1 MPQVP
6 ACPVSND
13 CDGVLPCTDGWD
25 ASVLGDLWIRR
36 VLHASTP
43 GTSHATHPSRQH
55 HGRCALPGA
64 ALQPR
69 RGRVTAGWCM
79 AATSA
84 PSGHPDWKRL
94 WPQLSTGPPPPPS
107 RCAGITLSQKQVERG
122 TELAKERNIPN
133 ASFQVREPH
142 TQSGESQ
149 ACDRGIDGCDLT
161 CTALCCVC

>member
-1 MPQVP
+1 MVHG
-6 ACPVSND
+6 
-13 CDGVLPCTDGWD
+13 CDVCSVRSSRLE
-25 ASVLGDLWIRR
+25 ASV
-36 VLHASTP
+36 AS
-43 GTSHATHPSRQH
+43 AVDWPS
-55 HGRCALPGA
+55 P
-64 ALQPR
+64 
-69 RGRVTAGWCM
+69 T
-79 AATSA
+79 
-84 PSGHPDWKRL
+84 
-94 WPQLSTGPPPPPS
+94 PS